1 MLTSA
6 AVKAARRRDRA
17 YKLFDERGLHLHV
30 ATSGRATWRI
40 KYRLAGAEQLLT
52 IGCYPEISL
61 NAARGYLDLARE
73 QIARGIKPA
82 SPAAAAAALMTFE
95 QVARSWHARRK
106 PGWTET
112 HAADVLASLERDV
125 FAPIGAFP
133 CDEISASDVR
143 ELLEVVEAR
152 GRIETA
158 RRLRQ
163 RIEAIFAFAISHD
176 QATANPAKPVAA
188 ALAAAPRRLRQP
200 ALLTIIDARELLT
213 TCDRAAGRAIVRLA
227 SRFLALTA
235 VRLDALRGARWAEIE
250 DLDGP
255 APLWRVPAAR
265 MKLARVKKTDA
276 AFDHLVPL
284 APAAVGIL
292 RESRAIGNG
301 GALIF
306 PGTRGDLPF
315 AEGAIGDLYDRA
327 GYAGRHVPHG
337 WRATFSTIM
346 NEALPAERG
355 VIDRILGHALKSDDG
370 RAAKVEAA
378 YNRSEQL
385 DPRRAVLE
393 RWAFDLTGV

>member
-6 AVKAARRRDRA
+6 AVKAARPRSRA
-17 YKLFDERGLHLHV
+17 YKMFDERGLHLHV
-30 ATSGRATWRI
+30 ATSGRATWRL

-61 NAARGYLDLARE
+61 TAARQHLDQARE

-82 SPAAAAAALMTFE
+82 SPAAAKAALMTFE
-95 QVARSWHARRK
+95 QVARSWHARK
-106 PGWTET
+106 QSGWAEA
-112 HAADVLASLERDV
+112 HAADVITSLERDV

-152 GRIETA
+152 GKIETA

-188 ALAAAPRRLRQP
+188 ALAAAPRKRRQP
-200 ALLTIIDARELLT
+200 ALLTIADARELLASS
-213 TCDRAAGRAIVRLA
+213 DRAIGRPIVRLA

-235 VRLDALRGARWAEIE
+235 VRLDALRGARWSEIE

-265 MKLARVKKTDA
+265 MKLARVKKDDA
-276 AFDHLVPL
+276 AFDHQVPL
-284 APAAVGIL
+284 APAAVEIL
-292 RESRAIGNG
+292 RATRAFGHG
-301 GALIF
+301 GELIF

-327 GYAGRHVPHG
+327 GYAGQHVPHG

-385 DPRRAVLE
+385 DPRRMVLE
-393 RWAFDLTGV
+393 QWATLLIGV